1 MSPPFLENEKMFTN
15 AKNQT
20 RLIKPV
26 FSVGAEAANVIT
38 VSVQLVDRENGNE
51 ISERV
56 ALPWYLSADA
66 NGDAIGTAPS
76 AGTAAGTDGLLIEW
90 TANLAGIVVSE
101 ADGDIDI
108 AMTEVGALTNYLIL
122 VMPDGKLYAS
132 PAITH
137 A

>member
-1 MSPPFLENEKMFTN
+1 MALYENAENKSI
-15 AKNQT
+15 K
-20 RLIKPV
+20 IKPV
-26 FSVGAEAANVIT
+26 FTVGAEAADVIT

-56 ALPWYLSADA
+56 ALLWYLSADA

-76 AGTAAGTDGLLIEW
+76 GGTAAGTDGKLSEW
-90 TANLAGIVVSE
+90 TANLEGMVTSE

-108 AMTEVGALTNYLIL
+108 AMTEAGALTNHLIL

-137 A
+137 AA